1 MDTLSGHCIVL
12 PLDSWSNRRGRSV
25 PQIMCYLRHGE
36 NKKTKF
42 NFRIFLGRQLNHVY
56 HHFTYF
62 SPSPYS
68 GGEASVAPLNVALGH
83 AGVRA

>member
-1 MDTLSGHCIVL
+1 METLSGHCIT
-12 PLDSWSNRRGRSV
+12 SWSNRRGRSV
-25 PQIMCYLRHGE
+25 PQIMYYLGHGE

-42 NFRIFLGRQLNHVY
+42 NFRIFLGRQLN
-56 HHFTYF
+56 HFTYF

-83 AGVRA
+83 AGVGA